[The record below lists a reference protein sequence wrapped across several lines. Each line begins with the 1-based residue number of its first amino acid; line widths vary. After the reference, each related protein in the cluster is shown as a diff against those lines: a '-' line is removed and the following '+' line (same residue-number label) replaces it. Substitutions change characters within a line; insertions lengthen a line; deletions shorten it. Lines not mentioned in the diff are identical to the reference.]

1 MDSFIYSLNATV
13 PVFLLMIVGGL
24 LKKKGM
30 LTDEFVSVANKFV
43 FHIAL
48 PCKLLL
54 DLSAVDIV
62 HNFDVRYIGFCFI
75 VTLISI
81 LTIWFLARKTLKD
94 PTETGAFVQAAYRSS
109 AAILGVAF
117 IENIYGNSGMAPLM
131 MIGSVPLYNIFAV
144 VVLTFENPENH
155 GEGKE
160 KITKAVKGVLTNPI
174 ILAIFAGIMLSLLN
188 IQFPAM
194 VDKTINNL
202 GIMASPL
209 ALIAIGAG
217 FEGRKALA
225 KIKPTVAAALIK
237 LVILEA
243 IFLPMAVALGF
254 RDQKLLALIIML
266 GSPTTPSAYIMAKN
280 MGGDDVLTSSVVVL
294 TTMLSAITLTFWIF
308 LMRYMGLICTKYCF
322 L

>member
-13 PVFLLMIVGGL
+13 PVFLIMIVGGL

-30 LTDEFVSVANKFV
+30 LTNEFVSVANKFV
-43 FHIAL
+43 FHVAL

-54 DLSAVDIV
+54 DLSSVDII
-62 HNFDVRYIGFCFI
+62 HNFDAKYVGFCFT

-81 LTIWFLARKTLKD
+81 LAIWFLARKLLKN
-94 PTETGAFVQAAYRSS
+94 PSGTGAFVQASYRSS

-155 GEGKE
+155 EKGKE
-160 KITKAVKGVLTNPI
+160 KIIKAVKGVAANPI
-174 ILAIFAGIMLSLLN
+174 ILAIFAGMILSLCN
-188 IQFPAM
+188 FQFPVIINKA
-194 VDKTINNL
+194 INNL
-202 GIMASPL
+202 GVMASPL

-217 FEGRKALA
+217 FEGRKALT
-225 KIKPTVAAALIK
+225 KIKPTVAAALMK

-243 IFLPMAVALGF
+243 IFLPAAVALGF

-308 LMRYMGLICTKYCF
+308 LMRHLGLC
-322 L
+322 

>member
-13 PVFLLMIVGGL
+13 PVFLVMIVGGL
-24 LKKKGM
+24 LRKQGM
-30 LTDEFVSVANKFV
+30 LTKEFVSVANKFV

-54 DLSAVDIV
+54 DLAEIDIV
-62 HNFDVRYIGFCFI
+62 HNFDIKYIGFCFA

-81 LTIWFLARKTLKD
+81 LSIWILAKKILKY
-94 PTETGAFVQAAYRSS
+94 PSEVGAFVQASYRSS

-117 IENIYGNSGMAPLM
+117 IENLYGNSGMAPLM

-144 VVLTFENPENH
+144 VVLTFENPQNK

-160 KITKAVKGVLTNPI
+160 KIVKAVKGVATNPI
-174 ILAIFAGIMLSLLN
+174 ILAIFAGIILSLLN
-188 IQFPAM
+188 VKFPTM
-194 VDKTINNL
+194 ITKTINNL
-202 GIMASPL
+202 GITASPL
-209 ALIAIGAG
+209 ALLAIGAS

-225 KIKPTVAAALIK
+225 KIKPTVLASMFK

-243 IFLPMAVALGF
+243 IFLPMAISLGF
-254 RDQKLLALIIML
+254 TDQKLLALIIML

-308 LMRYMGLICTKYCF
+308 LTRSMGLIH
-322 L
+322 

>member
-13 PVFLLMIVGGL
+13 PVFLVMIVGGL
-24 LKKKGM
+24 LRKQGM
-30 LTDEFVSVANKFV
+30 LTKEFVSVANKFV

-54 DLSAVDIV
+54 DLAEIDIV
-62 HNFDVRYIGFCFI
+62 HNFDIKYIGFCFG

-81 LTIWFLARKTLKD
+81 LSIWALAKKILKD
-94 PTETGAFVQAAYRSS
+94 PSEVGAFVQASYRSS

-117 IENIYGNSGMAPLM
+117 IENLYGNSGMAPLM

-144 VVLTFENPENH
+144 VVLTFENPQNK

-160 KITKAVKGVLTNPI
+160 KIVKAVKGVATNPI
-174 ILAIFAGIMLSLLN
+174 ILAIFAGIILSLLN
-188 IQFPAM
+188 VKFPTM
-194 VDKTINNL
+194 ITKTINNL
-202 GIMASPL
+202 GITASPL
-209 ALIAIGAG
+209 ALLAIGAS

-225 KIKPTVAAALIK
+225 KIKPTVLASMFK

-243 IFLPMAVALGF
+243 IFLPMAISLGF
-254 RDQKLLALIIML
+254 TDQKLLALIIML

-308 LMRYMGLICTKYCF
+308 LTRSMGLIH
-322 L
+322 